1 MKRTAIAALLAAL
14 LVPAIAHAQGAYR
27 FELTPQV
34 SYRWGG
40 TINGD
45 NNALYN
51 TDLEVDDGAGYGIT
65 FDIPLSRNF
74 QLELLAHNQATQLTF
89 DQGLFGGNADLA
101 DIDISY
107 YHVGILWQGGNAEV
121 NPFFVASAGV
131 TRLAPDVPQA
141 SSEERFSMS
150 LGGGV
155 KVFFN
160 EHIGM
165 RFEGRGFFTVIDSYD
180 SGCYDYYCCDGCYDY
195 GYSDTLSQGEASAG
209 LIFAW

>member
-1 MKRTAIAALLAAL
+1 MKRIAFAALLAAL
-14 LVPAIAHAQGAYR
+14 LVPAAARAQGAYR
-27 FELTPQV
+27 FELTPQA

-40 TINGD
+40 TISGD
-45 NNALYN
+45 NNTLYN
-51 TDLEVDDGAGYGIT
+51 TDLKVDKGSGYGLT
-65 FDIPLSRNF
+65 LDIPLSRNL
-74 QLELLAHNQATQLTF
+74 QIELLAHNQSTNLRF
-89 DQGLFGGNADLA
+89 DEGLFGGDVALA
-101 DIDISY
+101 DIDITY
-107 YHVGILWQGGNAEV
+107 YHVGILFQGGNAEV
-121 NPFFVASAGV
+121 NPYFVASAGI

-160 EHIGM
+160 EHVGM

-180 SGCYDYYCCDGCYDY
+180 SGCYDSYCCDSCYDY
-195 GYSDTLSQGEASAG
+195 SYNDTLSQGQASLG

>member
-1 MKRTAIAALLAAL
+1 MKRIAFAALLAAL
-14 LVPAIAHAQGAYR
+14 LVPAAALAQGAYR
-27 FELTPQV
+27 FELTPQA

-40 TINGD
+40 TISGD
-45 NNALYN
+45 NNTLFN
-51 TDLEVDDGAGYGIT
+51 TDLKVDKGSGYGLT
-65 FDIPLSRNF
+65 LDIPLSRNL
-74 QLELLAHNQATQLTF
+74 QIELLAHNQSTNLRF
-89 DQGLFGGNADLA
+89 DEGLFGGDVALA
-101 DIDISY
+101 DIDITY
-107 YHVGILWQGGNAEV
+107 YHVGLLFQGGNAEV
-121 NPFFVASAGV
+121 NPYFVASAGI

-160 EHIGM
+160 EHVGM

-180 SGCYDYYCCDGCYDY
+180 SGCYGDYCCDSCYDY
-195 GYSDTLSQGEASAG
+195 GYNDTLSQGQASLG